1 MCCVVPDE
9 WYVGNSGYERGDLKL
24 LVRTAI
30 LLAAAGGFVVALSL
44 AASADVVEPSSAYQP
59 ASTALLEETSGTQAA
74 TGLPAEESVAPQATG
89 EISPDAEARVEPA
102 PATPLPDL
110 HVGLAPSHIV
120 RTESVSES
128 VVEKAVRPLGAGL
141 ERIGSYLARVVSACH
156 EAASSGAGVPVLAL
170 AVLSVATAL
179 DRRWILG
186 IQPTTDEDAPELLYA
201 SEVIAPG

>member
-1 MCCVVPDE
+1 M
-9 WYVGNSGYERGDLKL
+9 
-24 LVRTAI
+24 RTAI

-59 ASTALLEETSGTQAA
+59 ASTALLEESHSTEAA

-89 EISPDAEARVEPA
+89 EVSPDAEARVEPA
-102 PATPLPDL
+102 PATPLPEL
-110 HVGLAPSHIV
+110 QVGPARSHVVRAEPAPS
-120 RTESVSES
+120 ESALDR
-128 VVEKAVRPLGAGL
+128 AVRPLGAGL

-170 AVLSVATAL
+170 AVLSGAAAL
-179 DRRWILG
+179 DRRWVLG
-186 IQPTTDEDAPELLYA
+186 TRPTTDEDAPELLYA